1 MFMIHII
8 KNKVGKQD
16 KNIPGV
22 SMKIRCIVDNR
33 AGLKSNLYAEHGF
46 SLLVE
51 ENDANFMVDTGQTP
65 TVLKHNMDLMGIKAV
80 DGVMMSHG
88 HNDHTGGIS
97 AIKDSTSIG
106 GRKTKFYMHPE
117 ILGHKYAVLDDKQR
131 YVGFPK
137 GFDVETLKLG
147 WITENTRICGDMWI
161 FNQVEDHSGFE
172 PIPEYL
178 KVIENGKYSPD
189 EFKDELNLVIK
200 TDNGLVVISGCAHKG
215 IVNILN
221 SAVEYFQDDI
231 YGVIGGSHLMDAPR
245 ERTRKTVESFKKLNP
260 EIIAMGHCTG
270 FDALCLFKREFGEK
284 FIPLESGA
292 EILM

>member
-1 MFMIHII
+1 
-8 KNKVGKQD
+8 
-16 KNIPGV
+16 
-22 SMKIRCIVDNR
+22 MKISCIVDNR

-51 ENDANFMVDTGQTP
+51 EKDTHFMVDTGQTP

-97 AIKDSTSIG
+97 AIKDSIG
-106 GRKTKFYMHPE
+106 INSSKTKFYMHPE
-117 ILGHKYAVLDDKQR
+117 ILGHKYAVMDDKQR

-137 GFDVETLKLG
+137 NVDVETLNLE
-147 WITENTRICGDMWI
+147 WVTENTRISDDMWI

-178 KVIENGKYSPD
+178 KVMENGKCSPD

-200 TDNGLVVISGCAHKG
+200 TENGLVVISGCAHKG
-215 IVNILN
+215 IVNILA
-221 SAVEYFQDDI
+221 SVTEYFHDDI
-231 YGVIGGSHLMDAPR
+231 YGVIGGSHLMDAPP
-245 ERTRKTVESFKKLNP
+245 ERIRKTVESFKKLNP
-260 EIIAMGHCTG
+260 EIIALGHCTG
-270 FDALCLFKREFGEK
+270 FNALCLFKREFGDK
-284 FIPLESGA
+284 FTPLESGA
-292 EILM
+292 EILI

>member
-1 MFMIHII
+1 
-8 KNKVGKQD
+8 
-16 KNIPGV
+16 
-22 SMKIRCIVDNR
+22 MKIKCVVDNR

-51 ENDANFMVDTGQTP
+51 ENDTNFMVDTGQTP
-65 TVLKHNMDLMGIKAV
+65 IVLKNNMDLMGITAV
-80 DGVMMSHG
+80 DGVLMSHG

-97 AIKDSTSIG
+97 AIKDTIG
-106 GRKTKFYMHPE
+106 INGCKTKFYMHPE
-117 ILGHKYAVLDDKQR
+117 ILGQKYAVLDGKQR
-131 YVGFPK
+131 YVGFPTSI
-137 GFDVETLKLG
+137 DVETLNLE
-147 WITENTRICGDMWI
+147 WIGENTRISEDMWI

-178 KVIENGKYSPD
+178 KVMENGKCLPD
-189 EFKDELNLVIK
+189 KFKDELNLVIITEK
-200 TDNGLVVISGCAHKG
+200 GLVVISGCAHKG

-221 SAVEYFQDDI
+221 SVSEYFQDDI

-245 ERTRKTVESFKKLNP
+245 ERIQKTVESFKKLNP
-260 EIIAMGHCTG
+260 EIIALGHCTG

-292 EILM
+292 EISI